1 MIFIPVYNPNN
12 EIIKIVIKLIKIYKF
27 KSSEIFIINDNSD
40 EGYEKFFSNLEKIG
54 CVIKKNKGVRGKGS
68 AIKYAINLA
77 IVNKFEFI
85 LIADGDGQHLPE
97 DILQIY
103 KIGKKEQNF
112 IIGERNFSHA
122 PYINKLSNYFST
134 YLFNKITNQNLIDT
148 QCGLRFI
155 HKKHFKYLNNLKETK
170 FDYELVMLFE
180 LNKLKFKIVNL
191 KINTVYFKQKYN
203 TKFNKIFDT
212 IYIIKVFLIYRFFK
226 NKFTEVTNQNRS
238 DG

>member
-112 IIGERNFSHA
+112 IIGERNFSNA

-180 LNKLKFKIVNL
+180 LNKLKFKIINV

-203 TKFNKIFDT
+203 SKFNKIFDT

-226 NKFTEVTNQNRS
+226 NKFTEVTNQNRG